1 MDPISLIALT
11 LGAGWASGI
20 NLYAA
25 VLTLGLLHD
34 MGWITLP
41 PDLQFV
47 GSPIV
52 LAAAGALYLVEF
64 VADKIPGVSAAWD
77 AVHTFIRIPA
87 GAILAASSVADIGT
101 DWAFAAALAGG
112 FIAAGTHFTKAG
124 SRLLLSAS
132 PEPVSGWAA
141 SLAEDAAVVG
151 ILWFALYHPIVFFGL
166 LAAFI
171 ALVIWL
177 LPKLI
182 RVLRR
187 TFQIMAGWLRGAVSG
202 RRQP

>member
-1 MDPISLIALT
+1 MDPISLIAVT
-11 LGAGWASGI
+11 LGTSWASGI

-34 MGWITLP
+34 LGGIALP
-41 PDLQFV
+41 PDLQFL
-47 GSPIV
+47 GSPVV
-52 LAAAGALYLVEF
+52 LGVAGALYLIEF

-87 GAILAASSVADIGT
+87 GALLAAASVADVGT

-124 SRLLLSAS
+124 SRLVLSAS
-132 PEPVSGWAA
+132 PEPVSGWLA
-141 SLAEDAAVVG
+141 SLGEDVAVVA
-151 ILWFALYHPIVFFGL
+151 ILWSALFHPLVFFGL
-166 LAAFI
+166 LALFA
-171 ALVIWL
+171 AVVIWL

-182 RVLRR
+182 RGLRR
-187 TFQIMAGWLRGAVSG
+187 GFQRVAAWLSPARAKD
-202 RRQP
+202 

>member
-34 MGWITLP
+34 AGWITLP

-47 GSPIV
+47 GSPVV
-52 LAAAGALYLVEF
+52 LVVAGVLYAVEF

-87 GAILAASSVADIGT
+87 GALLAAASVADVGA

-112 FIAAGTHFTKAG
+112 FIAAGTHLTKAG
-124 SRLLLSAS
+124 SRLVLSAS
-132 PEPVSGWAA
+132 PEPVSGWLA
-141 SLAEDAAVVG
+141 SLCEDVAVVA
-151 ILWFALYHPIVFFGL
+151 ILWFALYHPLVFFVL
-166 LAAFI
+166 LALFVA
-171 ALVIWL
+171 AVAWL
-177 LPKLI
+177 LPKLV
-182 RVLRR
+182 RGLRNGVR
-187 TFQIMAGWLRGAVSG
+187 RIAGWFRGASAA
-202 RRQP
+202 RD